1 MLKFKRSFFLLAFA
15 FSFLFAAL
23 VPLPTRA
30 SGAPS
35 FPDSRQN
42 PSTQQR
48 EYNTEVALVKE
59 VRHTLVMQPFYTVFD
74 NLEFKVNGEQVT
86 LMGQVVNPA
95 LKSDAAASVKKI
107 EGVTSVKNEIQVL
120 PPAPGDNRLR
130 LALYRAI
137 YSAPG
142 FEKYSTQA
150 VPPIHI
156 IVSLGHVTLVGVV
169 ANQMDKTLA
178 ITRANS
184 VPGSVGQI
192 TDQLRIE
199 NSTR

>member
-1 MLKFKRSFFLLAFA
+1 MVTFKRTSFSLAVT
-15 FSFLFAAL
+15 FLFVLAAL
-23 VPLPTRA
+23 VPVPARA

-35 FPDSRQN
+35 SPVSRQ
-42 PSTQQR
+42 SDSQR
-48 EYNTEVALVKE
+48 QYNTEVALVKE

-74 NLEFKVNGEQVT
+74 NLAFKVNGEEVT

-95 LKSDAAASVKKI
+95 LKPDAAAAVKKI

-142 FEKYSTQA
+142 FEKYSIQA

-184 VPGSVGQI
+184 VPGSVGKI
-192 TDQLRIE
+192 TDDLRIE